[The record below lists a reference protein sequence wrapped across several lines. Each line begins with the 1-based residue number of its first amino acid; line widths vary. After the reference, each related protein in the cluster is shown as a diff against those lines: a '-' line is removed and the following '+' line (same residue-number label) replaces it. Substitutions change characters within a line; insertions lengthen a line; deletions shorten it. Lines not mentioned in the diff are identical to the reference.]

1 MVSNSTTILEPYQ
14 ERILSMVTLSE
25 RWGIHP
31 KVALI
36 RARSLKMPIVQFNAR
51 SIGVR
56 LSDVIR
62 VELEATVQ

>member
-1 MVSNSTTILEPYQ
+1 
-14 ERILSMVTLSE
+14 MVTLSE